1 MTKSYTSAME
11 GIFDPEATVDS
22 LLATV
27 KENITSKVTS
37 VDQAADLENRLSEEA
52 AEFNSMLATISTA
65 MRQCEAGE
73 ITKEEA
79 LAAAKPCVD
88 ALKERC
94 EALKLGGVDVKDDD
108 ITENEIAMLREYI
121 VGCKDIVAAHKEELQ
136 DCPITQN
143 EEKSEE
149 ASESLNAI
157 IEGFMDPATESQSWQ
172 ALKGLLGKE
181 TRNARKFVKEGKSAM
196 NRGDNEAA
204 VTAFEN
210 AKKIFDNVKKDLTRL
225 PRDMWDTI
233 SSWLS
238 TGLIPIIYSFLGE
251 GGWNEAPNKNVN
263 VAAVINYLNRAMKK
277 CDTLIA
283 QCKSSASEG
292 VLSYL
297 GNMDVANEA
306 SLAMSVRNSN
316 DAKNATAL
324 YKNAKKLY
332 AMGSKDKAKTY
343 MQQAKAKY
351 EKCLEAAKKI
361 GKPHK
366 VERTVGTASVSTN
379 FVAFNKDTD
388 VSYTAYTVPGMAYVV
403 RYFEDRVDTCEA
415 YLRQWA
421 NKAGNKD
428 LQETKEMLK
437 KERQEEKARIRAER
451 KAAKEKAAA
460 ESAMIEAQVSA
471 LESIMDG
478 YELDLSMDAAME
490 AEGSDMPASTASG
503 IGVKLR
509 AAFGKMK
516 SAAKN
521 GDTEAAAEAD
531 KEIKEAAK
539 ELDDASKKTDD
550 EGKKKLGIAAKIG
563 IAAAAAAVLVV
574 GEVAL
579 GQLLGKKASA
589 ANKSGDDLNTLTRLI
604 VRSSDTLM
612 KGANK
617 AAKLASKGV
626 GKVTDK
632 ANAMNLNRF
641 AKKTAANNTISD
653 QAAHNKAQNKN
664 INTFRNNEDK
674 IGRVDYALRTAA
686 DRLAY
691 KTRGS
696 GLTFTSRKKGNES
709 FSELEGADFLTML
722 AMEEANFTDDVPLTE
737 IENEEGRG
745 FDDEAQGE
753 DLTDEAIVGVDDLD
767 DEDEVEESVLEST
780 LSVMMLEDGLDPD
793 ED

>member
-1 MTKSYTSAME
+1 MSKSYTNAME
-11 GIFDPEATVDS
+11 GLFDPEQTVDS

-27 KENITSKVTS
+27 KDNIASKVTT

-121 VGCKDIVAAHKEELQ
+121 VGCKDIVAAKKEALQ
-136 DCPITQN
+136 NCPIAQN
-143 EEKSEE
+143 EEKSAE
-149 ASESLNAI
+149 
-157 IEGFMDPATESQSWQ
+157 
-172 ALKGLLGKE
+172 
-181 TRNARKFVKEGKSAM
+181 
-196 NRGDNEAA
+196 
-204 VTAFEN
+204 
-210 AKKIFDNVKKDLTRL
+210 
-225 PRDMWDTI
+225 
-233 SSWLS
+233 
-238 TGLIPIIYSFLGE
+238 
-251 GGWNEAPNKNVN
+251 
-263 VAAVINYLNRAMKK
+263 
-277 CDTLIA
+277 
-283 QCKSSASEG
+283 ASEG

-297 GNMDVANEA
+297 GNLDVANEA

-343 MQQAKAKY
+343 MEQAKARY
-351 EKCLEAAKKI
+351 QKCLDAAKKA

-366 VERTVGTASVSTN
+366 VERTAGSVTAGGGSAV
-379 FVAFNKDTD
+379 FYKDTD
-388 VSYTAYTVPGMAYVV
+388 ASYTAYTTPGMAYVV

-437 KERQEEKARIRAER
+437 RERQEEKARIRAER
-451 KAAKEKAAA
+451 KAAKEKAAS

-503 IGVKLR
+503 IGAKLR
-509 AAFGKMK
+509 AAFGKLK
-516 SAAKN
+516 GAAKN
-521 GDTEAAAEAD
+521 GDTKAAAEAD

-550 EGKKKLGIAAKIG
+550 EGKKKLSTAAKIG

-574 GEVAL
+574 GDVAL
-579 GQLLGKKASA
+579 GQALGKKAQA
-589 ANKSGDDLNTLTRLI
+589 AGKSGDDLNTLTRLI
-604 VRSSDTLM
+604 VQSSDALM

-617 AAKLASKGV
+617 AAKLAAKGV
-626 GKVTDK
+626 SKATDK
-632 ANAMNLNRF
+632 ASAMNLKQF
-641 AKKTAANNTISD
+641 EKKTAANNAISD
-653 QAAHNKAQNKN
+653 QAASDKAQDKN
-664 INTFRNNEDK
+664 INTFQKNE
-674 IGRVDYALRTAA
+674 GRIATVDRALRTAA
-686 DRLAY
+686 DKAAY

-696 GLTFTSRKKGNES
+696 GLTFTPRKKKGAAES
-709 FSELEGADFLTML
+709 FSELEGADFLSLL

-753 DLTDEAIVGVDDLD
+753 DLTDAAIVGVDDLD

>member
-121 VGCKDIVAAHKEELQ
+121 VGCKDIVAAHKETLQ
-136 DCPITQN
+136 GCPITQN

-149 ASESLNAI
+149 ASE
-157 IEGFMDPATESQSWQ
+157 
-172 ALKGLLGKE
+172 
-181 TRNARKFVKEGKSAM
+181 
-196 NRGDNEAA
+196 
-204 VTAFEN
+204 
-210 AKKIFDNVKKDLTRL
+210 
-225 PRDMWDTI
+225 
-233 SSWLS
+233 
-238 TGLIPIIYSFLGE
+238 
-251 GGWNEAPNKNVN
+251 
-263 VAAVINYLNRAMKK
+263 
-277 CDTLIA
+277 
-283 QCKSSASEG
+283 G

-297 GNMDVANEA
+297 GNLDVANEA
-306 SLAMSVRNSN
+306 SMAMSVRNSN

-351 EKCLEAAKKI
+351 EKCLEAAKKA

-366 VERTVGTASVSTN
+366 VERTVGTASVANS
-379 FVAFNKDTD
+379 FVSFNKDTD
-388 VSYTAYTVPGMAYVV
+388 ASYTAYTVPGMAYVV

-451 KAAKEKAAA
+451 KAAKEKAAS
-460 ESAMIEAQVSA
+460 ESAMIEAELSA

-478 YELDLSMDAAME
+478 YELDLTLEAALE
-490 AEGSDMPASTASG
+490 AEGSDSAPASKASG
-503 IGVKLR
+503 IGSKLR
-509 AAFGKMK
+509 SAFGKLK
-516 SAAKN
+516 DAFKKGDKKAA
-521 GDTEAAAEAD
+521 DAANE
-531 KEIKEAAK
+531 EIKTAAK
-539 ELDDASKKTDD
+539 ELDDAANSSDE
-550 EGKKKLGIAAKIG
+550 EGKKKLSTAAKIG
-563 IAAAAAAVLVV
+563 IAAAAATALVA
-574 GEVAL
+574 GDVAL
-579 GQLLGKKASA
+579 GQILRKKAE
-589 ANKSGDDLNTLTRLI
+589 ANTINSDFKGLTSMI
-604 VRSSDTLM
+604 VRSSNAICNKVSALGPAAQKAKYELTNKAFYLAKGQKAEDKMLKKV
-612 KGANK
+612 KGAYNAVQAAEDKRKAYQNK
-617 AAKLASKGV
+617 LNASSASISPTKLEKWIKGMALSLGKWKTIDPKVNKLKSDAEALASKV
-626 GKVTDK
+626 AAASAKLK
-632 ANAMNLNRF
+632 AEE
-641 AKKTAANNTISD
+641 AKKPEQQDSKLIANLKTQIEVLASEGS
-653 QAAHNKAQNKN
+653 K
-664 INTFRNNEDK
+664 INEQIND
-674 IGRVDYALRTAA
+674 L
-686 DRLAY
+686 
-691 KTRGS
+691 
-696 GLTFTSRKKGNES
+696 KGNES
-709 FSELEGADFLTML
+709 FSSLVGADFLATL

>member
-121 VGCKDIVAAHKEELQ
+121 VGCKDIVAAHKETLQ

-149 ASESLNAI
+149 ASE
-157 IEGFMDPATESQSWQ
+157 
-172 ALKGLLGKE
+172 
-181 TRNARKFVKEGKSAM
+181 
-196 NRGDNEAA
+196 
-204 VTAFEN
+204 
-210 AKKIFDNVKKDLTRL
+210 
-225 PRDMWDTI
+225 
-233 SSWLS
+233 
-238 TGLIPIIYSFLGE
+238 
-251 GGWNEAPNKNVN
+251 
-263 VAAVINYLNRAMKK
+263 
-277 CDTLIA
+277 
-283 QCKSSASEG
+283 G

-297 GNMDVANEA
+297 GNLDVANEA

-351 EKCLEAAKKI
+351 EKCLEAAKKA

-366 VERTVGTASVSTN
+366 VERTAGSVTAGSGSAV
-379 FVAFNKDTD
+379 FYKDTD
-388 VSYTAYTVPGMAYVV
+388 ASYTAYTTPGMAYVV

-451 KAAKEKAAA
+451 KAAKEKAAS
-460 ESAMIEAQVSA
+460 ESAMIEAELSA

-503 IGVKLR
+503 IGAKLR
-509 AAFGKMK
+509 AAFGKMRG
-516 SAAKN
+516 AAKN
-521 GDTEAAAEAD
+521 GDTKAAAEAD

-550 EGKKKLGIAAKIG
+550 EGKKKLSTAAKIG

-574 GEVAL
+574 GDVAL
-579 GQLLGKKASA
+579 GQVLGKKAQKDG
-589 ANKSGDDLNTLTRLI
+589 KSGDDLNTLTRLI
-604 VRSSDTLM
+604 VQSSDVLM

-617 AAKLASKGV
+617 AAKLAAKGV
-626 GKVTDK
+626 SKATDK
-632 ANAMNLNRF
+632 ASAMNLKRF
-641 AKKTAANNTISD
+641 EKKTAANNAISD
-653 QAAHNKAQNKN
+653 QVASNKAQDKN
-664 INTFRNNEDK
+664 INTFQKNE
-674 IGRVDYALRTAA
+674 GRIATVDRALRTAA
-686 DRLAY
+686 DKAAY

-696 GLTFTSRKKGNES
+696 GLTFTPRKKKGAAES
-709 FSELEGADFLTML
+709 FSELEGVDFLSLL

-753 DLTDEAIVGVDDLD
+753 DLTDAAIVGVDDLD